1 MQFKQLLCSANTIT
15 SPEKGEVMIKAYNKA
30 GLFIGLLI
38 LNVARWI
45 SIAFAGIWLLR
56 LHCGILPAI
65 ITICRCITDRH
76 ISIPY
81 ATRGITAVTYLFTT
95 RCRIACS

>member
-45 SIAFAGIWLLR
+45 SIAFAGIWLL
-56 LHCGILPAI
+56 
-65 ITICRCITDRH
+65 
-76 ISIPY
+76 
-81 ATRGITAVTYLFTT
+81 
-95 RCRIACS
+95 